1 MRDGVE
7 PPGVA
12 ELAGLDDEVSDQPT
26 DLEALSLQWNS
37 RREIFRKR
45 QPGTYY
51 WYGLPWQGAT
61 VRVELAPGLL
71 LHLLGVGQE
80 GRRLQRLG
88 GGGGR
93 RQLLGA
99 RGILRLRERSR
110 GRVCLAG
117 ETSLRHGA
125 SHLDTGRRDWTD

>member
-1 MRDGVE
+1 MVLNHLVSPSSLDLMMKSPTNLPILKLSVFSGILDG
-7 PPGVA
+7 
-12 ELAGLDDEVSDQPT
+12 
-26 DLEALSLQWNS
+26 
-37 RREIFRKR
+37 EIFRKR
-45 QPGTYY
+45 QPGTYC

-61 VRVELAPGLL
+61 VGVELAPGLL

-110 GRVCLAG
+110 ARVCLVG